1 MYSQVIEWG
10 DDTLAA
16 NRRVRAQSERL
27 RAKVVSHLVWKIESA
42 VSGSGVPSLWKTYGA
57 ASDNEF
63 IRSPERRGAAGTR
76 AP

>member
-27 RAKVVSHLVWKIESA
+27 RANATALLFTYCLHRFPHP
-42 VSGSGVPSLWKTYGA
+42 SG
-57 ASDNEF
+57 ASDDQRCRPCAP
-63 IRSPERRGAAGTR
+63 ITARLLR
-76 AP
+76 AH